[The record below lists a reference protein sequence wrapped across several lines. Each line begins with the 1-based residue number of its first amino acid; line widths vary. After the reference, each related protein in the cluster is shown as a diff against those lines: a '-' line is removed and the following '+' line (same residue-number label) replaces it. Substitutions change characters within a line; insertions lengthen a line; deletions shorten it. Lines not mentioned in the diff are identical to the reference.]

1 MVSRMF
7 GELADRRFW
16 AKYVASIQL
25 LKCETKM
32 LAVPPSG
39 HKVFIND
46 VFGLNEGLP
55 LIQNPSQ
62 LIRPNKF
69 CFPLLVNIVPR

>member
-1 MVSRMF
+1 MSRTF
-7 GELADRRFW
+7 GELADRRLRVKDM
-16 AKYVASIQL
+16 ARIHL
-25 LKCETKM
+25 LECETKM

-46 VFGLNEGLP
+46 VFGLDEGLP
-55 LIQNPSQ
+55 LSQNPSQ